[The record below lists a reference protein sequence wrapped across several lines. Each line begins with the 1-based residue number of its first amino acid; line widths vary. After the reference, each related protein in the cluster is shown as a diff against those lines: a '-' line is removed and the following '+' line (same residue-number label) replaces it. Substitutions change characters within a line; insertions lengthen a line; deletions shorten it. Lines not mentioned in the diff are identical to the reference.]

1 MLSLES
7 VLPIS
12 FTKSSTR
19 MLNLKGLSHSYFSK
33 ATAGQFRST
42 RAMCEGSIAL
52 KMRASLLA
60 SKVASSTRVLIAE
73 ATAFHST
80 ALEVFVNSKGIRT
93 RVQGLPVI
101 SFWVYFTE
109 KRGNGDGFGLRR
121 MGRRLRA
128 ADDHNA

>member
-80 ALEVFVNSKGIRT
+80 ALEVFVNSKGIR
-93 RVQGLPVI
+93 
-101 SFWVYFTE
+101 
-109 KRGNGDGFGLRR
+109 RGFEGYP
-121 MGRRLRA
+121 
-128 ADDHNA
+128 